1 MSDHEGRQRVWWAN
15 GLIWAPNAWAWPKP
29 KPLWNGESLPDNAVE
44 LVPRAD
50 RDELRLDLDRA
61 IWAGISAGADFPIAA
76 ATEKVL
82 AVLSERGLVKP

>member
-50 RDELRLDLDRA
+50 RNELREAIEFVVYHCVEEMCEPDITDR
-61 IWAGISAGADFPIAA
+61 
-76 ATEKVL
+76 VL
-82 AVLSERGLVKP
+82 AVLSERGLV